1 MIRDRR
7 CIAALA
13 VALAVALAAA
23 PAAAQRAPEGAS
35 GWNDRAAV
43 EARRFIAATANPH
56 ATDAA
61 YAMLARGGSA
71 VDAAIAAQLVLG
83 LVEPQSSGLG
93 GGAFMLVHDAPS
105 GRLHAYDGRETAP
118 AAATPARFLTE
129 NGSPAKFDAV
139 VATGLSVGVPGLVR
153 LLELAHRK
161 HGRLP
166 WASLFEPAIALA
178 DQGFVVS
185 PRLATLIAADRHL
198 AGSPRAA
205 AYFHDAAGK
214 PLEAGARLRN
224 PAYAATLRT
233 LSREGANAFYTGAIA
248 ADIVSTV
255 RSHLRS
261 PGDLTLADLAGYR
274 AVEREPACGAY
285 RRYRVCGM
293 PPPSSGGTT
302 VLAILGMLERFDL
315 AAMGVESF
323 WSAHVLSEAGR
334 LAYADRNRYV
344 GDPAFVDVPAG
355 IVGPAYLRE
364 RSRLI
369 PVTGSLGRAAAG
381 DPPREAHRRKVAF
394 ADAAALELPSTSHLS
409 IVDARGGAVSMTTTI
424 EDAFGSRLMTAS
436 GFLLNNQLTDF
447 SFAPEQDGRAIAN
460 RVEPGKRPRSSMAP
474 TIVYDAAGRVRLVVG
489 SPGGSSIINYVAK
502 TIVAVL
508 DWGLDPQAAVAL
520 PNLGSRNGP
529 TELEAG
535 TAAAGLAPKL
545 RAMGHEVA
553 VIPMTSGTQAVV
565 RTRDGLSGGADP
577 RREGTVRGR

>member
-1 MIRDRR
+1 MFRTRR
-7 CIAALA
+7 WIVVLA
-13 VALAVALAAA
+13 IALAAG
-23 PAAAQRAPEGAS
+23 PAAAQRPPEGAS
-35 GWNDRAAV
+35 GWSAKPPVHAQH
-43 EARRFIAATANPH
+43 FMAATANPH

-93 GGAFMLVHDAPS
+93 GGAFMLVHDPRT

-118 AAATPARFLTE
+118 AAATPARFLTAG
-129 NGSPAKFDAV
+129 GSPATFDDV
-139 VATGLSVGVPGLVR
+139 VATGISVGVPGLAR

-166 WASLFEPAIALA
+166 WASLFAPAIALA
-178 DQGFVVS
+178 ENGFVVS
-185 PRLATLIAADRHL
+185 PRLAKLVAADRHL
-198 AGSPRAA
+198 AGSARAA
-205 AYFHDAAGK
+205 AYFFDAAGR
-214 PLEAGARLRN
+214 PLAAGTLLKN

-233 LSREGANAFYTGAIA
+233 LAREGADAFYRGAIA
-248 ADIVSTV
+248 RDIVAMV
-255 RSHLRS
+255 HSHPRR
-261 PGDLTLADLAGYR
+261 PGDMTLGDLAAYR
-274 AVEREPACGAY
+274 AVDREPVCGTY
-285 RRYRVCGM
+285 RRHRVCGM

-302 VLAILGMLERFDL
+302 VLAILGMLEPHDL

-323 WSAHVLSEAGR
+323 WSVHFASEAGR
-334 LAYADRNRYV
+334 LAYADRNAFI
-344 GDPAFVDVPAG
+344 GDPAFVEIPSG
-355 IVGPAYLRE
+355 IVDPAYLRE

-369 PVTGSLGRAAAG
+369 PTTGSLGRAQAG
-381 DPPREAHRRKVAF
+381 DPPRDASLKKVARAE
-394 ADAAALELPSTSHLS
+394 ADALELPSTSHLS

-424 EDAFGSRLMTAS
+424 EDGFGSRLMTEG

-447 SFAPEQDGRAIAN
+447 SFAPQVDGRAVAN

-474 TIVYDAAGRVRLVVG
+474 TIVYDPAGRVRLVVG
-489 SPGGSSIINYVAK
+489 SPGGASIINYVAK

-520 PNLGSRNGP
+520 PNVGSRNGP

-535 TAAAGLAPKL
+535 TRVDELAPKL

-553 VIPMTSGTQAVV
+553 VIPMTSGTQAIL
-565 RTRDGLSGGADP
+565 RTREGLVGGADP